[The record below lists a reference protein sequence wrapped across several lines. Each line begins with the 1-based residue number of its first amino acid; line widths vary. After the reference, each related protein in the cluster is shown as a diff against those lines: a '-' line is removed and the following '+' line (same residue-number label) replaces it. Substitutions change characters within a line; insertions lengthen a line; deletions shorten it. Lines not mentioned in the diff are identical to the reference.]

1 MTTKSLLTSLLIL
14 FFLSGCYTTN
24 NFGFVDM
31 QVMEPATVSLPDSI
45 VDLAIVD
52 FHRTQ
57 KADETDLKTN
67 ADSIVDRYAAETLK
81 GFKSQTDSVRYFNH
95 VEVVSNGL
103 DIMPKGLLLPD
114 SILRQKLSAY
124 CDSLGVQTLVAL
136 DTVWLSDNS
145 KKTQLVKKV
154 VLGSRWGF
162 FNALGDSKT
171 YWKIYTDTML
181 WIPNR
186 TESIAYEKNNRYP
199 KTFVDVLDTYGENNG
214 TRVAMLFVPS
224 WKWTDRLIYYSG
236 NDEMKKADTLAT
248 KNQWKEAAEI
258 WTKMSKSDNKNIRA
272 KATFNMA
279 LACEMLGHIEL
290 ALEWVSKS
298 YHVYDNEDHKQKCMD
313 YINILA
319 TRLQQ
324 ERKLKK
330 QFGG

>member
-1 MTTKSLLTSLLIL
+1 MNPKRLLASLLIL
-14 FFLSGCYTTN
+14 FLFSGCYTTN

-45 VDLAIVD
+45 VNLAIVD
-52 FHRTQ
+52 FHRAPKVEGT
-57 KADETDLKTN
+57 ELKMN
-67 ADSIVDRYAAETLK
+67 ADSIVNRYAAETLK
-81 GFKSQTDSVRYFNH
+81 GFKSQTDSVPYFNH
-95 VEVVSNGL
+95 VEVVPNGL
-103 DIMPKGLLLPD
+103 DFLPKGLLLPD
-114 SILRQKLSAY
+114 SLLRHKLLAY
-124 CDSLGVQTLVAL
+124 ADSLGVQTLVAL

-145 KKTQLVKKV
+145 NKTQLVKKV

-162 FNALGDSKT
+162 FNALGNSQT

-186 TESIAYEKNNRYP
+186 SESIAYEKNNRYP
-199 KTFVDVLDTYGENNG
+199 KTFVDVLDSYGENNG
-214 TRVAMLFVPS
+214 IRVAMLFVPS

-236 NDEMKKADTLAT
+236 NDEMKKADSLAT
-248 KNQWKEAAEI
+248 KNRWKEAAEI
-258 WTKMSKSDNKNIRA
+258 WTKMTKSDNKNIQA

-298 YHVYDNEDHKQKCMD
+298 YHVYDNEEHKQKCMD

-324 ERKLKK
+324 QRKLKK